1 MGSRLFSANPDVSN
15 KSRRGD
21 ALKDSRK
28 GIILAGGSGTRLWP
42 LTISTCKQL
51 LPVYDKPM
59 IYYPLTTL
67 MLAGI
72 REIMIITTP
81 SDRERFEAL
90 LGDGR
95 GWGIEIQYA
104 EQARPD
110 GIAQALLIGADFIGD
125 NGCSVILG
133 DNIFYGAGLTEQL
146 QSANKMESGAVI
158 FAYWVN
164 DPERYGVIEFD
175 AVGRPKKLVEKPPQP
190 RSNWAVTGLYF
201 YDSAAV
207 DMARSLK
214 PSARGELEITDLNR
228 VYLERGELKAVKLG
242 RGFAWLDAGTHVSLL
257 QAAEFICTI
266 EERQGLKIG
275 CPEEIAYRMGLIGA
289 DELERL
295 AAALAKND
303 YGAYLK
309 RVLVGAI

>member
-1 MGSRLFSANPDVSN
+1 MGG
-15 KSRRGD
+15 RR
-21 ALKDSRK
+21 

-51 LPVYDKPM
+51 LPVYDKPL

-72 REIMIITTP
+72 REILIITTP
-81 SDRERFEAL
+81 ADRGRFESL
-90 LGDGR
+90 LGDGSS
-95 GWGIEIQYA
+95 WGIEIQYA
-104 EQARPD
+104 EQRRPD
-110 GIAQALLIGADFIGD
+110 GIAQALVIGSEFIGE

-133 DNIFYGAGLTEQL
+133 DNIFYGAGLTERL
-146 QSANKMESGAVI
+146 QSANSTETGAVV
-158 FAYWVN
+158 FAYWVQ
-164 DPERYGVIEFD
+164 DPERYGVVEFD
-175 AVGRPKKLVEKPPQP
+175 SKGRPHDLVEKPLQP

-201 YDSAAV
+201 YDSEAV
-207 DMARSLK
+207 EIARALK

-228 VYLERGELKAVKLG
+228 AYLERGALRAEKLG
-242 RGFAWLDAGTHVSLL
+242 RGFAWLDAGTHASLL

-275 CPEEIAYRMGLIGA
+275 CPEEVAYRMGFISA
-289 DELERL
+289 DVLEEL
-295 AAALAKND
+295 AAALSKNE

-309 RVLVGAI
+309 RVLAGAN

>member
-1 MGSRLFSANPDVSN
+1 M
-15 KSRRGD
+15 KSG
-21 ALKDSRK
+21 RK

-72 REIMIITTP
+72 REILIITTP
-81 SDRERFEAL
+81 TDRARFEAL
-90 LGDGR
+90 LGDGH
-95 GWGIEIQYA
+95 GWGIEIRYA

-110 GIAQALLIGADFIGD
+110 GIAQALLIGAEFIGD
-125 NGCSVILG
+125 NGCAVILG
-133 DNIFYGAGLTEQL
+133 DNIFYGAGLIDQL
-146 QSANKMESGAVI
+146 QSANRTDSGAVI

-164 DPERYGVIEFD
+164 DPERYGVVEFD
-175 AVGRPKKLVEKPPQP
+175 AAGRPQNLVEKPPQP

-201 YDSAAV
+201 YDSAAIKI
-207 DMARSLK
+207 ARSLK

-228 VYLERGELKAVKLG
+228 VYLECGALTAEKLG
-242 RGFAWLDAGTHVSLL
+242 RGFAWLDAGTHASLL

-275 CPEEIAYRMGLIGA
+275 CPEEIAYRMGFIGA
-289 DELERL
+289 DALERL
-295 AAALAKND
+295 AAALSKND
-303 YGAYLK
+303 YGSYLQ
-309 RVLVGAI
+309 RVLLGTI